1 MYFLSIEKRIGF
13 DKNRYKTY
21 FKNLNNHICGDVI
34 TSVTKKKPISG
45 LLILVIFAYLVLIPI
60 RYPRES

>member
-21 FKNLNNHICGDVI
+21 FKILNNYICSGML
-34 TSVTKKKPISG
+34 TSVTKKKPVSG